1 MYRVGIITASDKGY
15 AGQRED
21 RSGVAIA
28 EIMKSNGYEIESYK
42 ILPDEQE
49 ILRSEMKRL
58 CDNNI
63 VDLIITTGG
72 TGFSQRDCTPEATM
86 EIAERVVPGISEAIR
101 AYSMQLTKKAMLGRG
116 VSVIRKSTLIINLPG
131 SEKAV
136 RESLNYI
143 VSELNHGIKILKGD
157 ESDCGSVHMK
167 SS

>member
-1 MYRVGIITASDKGY
+1 MFYRVGIITASDKGY

-21 RSGVAIA
+21 KSGKAIS
-28 EIMKSNGYEIESYK
+28 EIMKENGYKIEFYK

-49 ILRSEMKRL
+49 ILRDEMKKL
-58 CDNNI
+58 CDNNA

-72 TGFSQRDCTPEATM
+72 TGFSKRDCTPEATL
-86 EIAERVVPGISEAIR
+86 EIGERIVPGISEAIR
-101 AYSMQLTKKAMLGRG
+101 AYSMQITKRAMLGRG

-143 VSELNHGIKILKGD
+143 VSELEHGIKILKGD
-157 ESDCGSVHMK
+157 ENECGV
-167 SS
+167 

>member
-1 MYRVGIITASDKGY
+1 MYKVGIITASDKGY

-21 RSGVAIA
+21 KSGDAIA
-28 EIMKSNGYEIESYK
+28 EIMEKNGYKIEIYK

-49 ILRSEMKRL
+49 VLSNEMKKL

-72 TGFSQRDCTPEATM
+72 TGFSKRDRTPEATL
-86 EIAERVVPGISEAIR
+86 EIGERVVSGISEAIR
-101 AYSMQLTKKAMLGRG
+101 AYSMQITKRAMLGRG
-116 VSVIRKSTLIINLPG
+116 VSVIRKNTLIINLPG

-143 VSELNHGIKILKGD
+143 VSELEHGIKILKGH
-157 ESDCGSVHMK
+157 EIECGL
-167 SS
+167 

>member
-21 RSGVAIA
+21 RSGAAIA
-28 EIMKSNGYEIESYK
+28 EIMKNNGYEIGFYK

-49 ILRSEMKRL
+49 ILRDEMKRV
-58 CDNNI
+58 CDDNI

-72 TGFSQRDCTPEATM
+72 TGFSKRDRTPEATM
-86 EIAERVVPGISEAIR
+86 EIGERIVPGISEAIR
-101 AYSMQLTKKAMLGRG
+101 AYSMQLTKRAMLGRG

-143 VSELNHGIKILKGD
+143 VLELNHGIKILKG
-157 ESDCGSVHMK
+157 EENDCGS
-167 SS
+167 SNTSN